1 MTGICGLLLDGNHSV
16 VSAKLKEISSGIAHR
31 GRAHSHIFSAE
42 HLLESKSPSENPKN
56 ESKLI
61 GLSILERGDYSPHF
75 DTHDKR
81 IMILDSN
88 LPHKVSPEML
98 KGFATDF
105 SRSISGGGTS
115 LLRFLF
121 GTVAFYLNEKGL
133 WLFRSVDGTKPIFYS
148 KERGI
153 LAFATERKGLW
164 KAGFKQC
171 DRVQPGFALR
181 VDWTGNIL
189 VSRVTHRYRE
199 LNLQRCF
206 KSEIVSQ
213 LKMTLTK
220 SFERL
225 SSQECAVLFSG
236 GIDSSLAAL
245 LADRIADQVIL
256 VTAKAERSNDA
267 RAAAKAA
274 DILGMNHFEVEVD
287 EETVWNVLPRII
299 YSIETTDKMDVE
311 IAIPI
316 FLSALEATKRGY
328 QIIVSG
334 QGPDEL
340 FGGYY
345 RYLEMYDPENPAKL
359 IEEIKSDIST
369 TYRRNIERDEMAIA
383 NSGGRAFF
391 PYLSTDFV
399 ELALAAPISY
409 KISPDDEPSRKRLL
423 RELALSMGLPLEL
436 GSVPKKATQY
446 SSGSSNILVDSV
458 RNNVPNLSDFGRNR
472 AGRRVQEVL
481 DAIGFKLGIPSTREE
496 QSSLEIDMAA
506 TDTFLKDLESEISI
520 D

>member
-1 MTGICGLLLDGNHSV
+1 
-16 VSAKLKEISSGIAHR
+16 
-31 GRAHSHIFSAE
+31 
-42 HLLESKSPSENPKN
+42 
-56 ESKLI
+56 
-61 GLSILERGDYSPHF
+61 
-75 DTHDKR
+75 
-81 IMILDSN
+81 
-88 LPHKVSPEML
+88 
-98 KGFATDF
+98 
-105 SRSISGGGTS
+105 
-115 LLRFLF
+115 
-121 GTVAFYLNEKGL
+121 
-133 WLFRSVDGTKPIFYS
+133 
-148 KERGI
+148 
-153 LAFATERKGLW
+153 
-164 KAGFKQC
+164 
-171 DRVQPGFALR
+171 
-181 VDWTGNIL
+181 
-189 VSRVTHRYRE
+189 
-199 LNLQRCF
+199 
-206 KSEIVSQ
+206 
-213 LKMTLTK
+213 
-220 SFERL
+220 
-225 SSQECAVLFSG
+225 
-236 GIDSSLAAL
+236 
-245 LADRIADQVIL
+245 
-256 VTAKAERSNDA
+256 
-267 RAAAKAA
+267 
-274 DILGMNHFEVEVD
+274 
-287 EETVWNVLPRII
+287 
-299 YSIETTDKMDVE
+299 
-311 IAIPI
+311 
-316 FLSALEATKRGY
+316 
-328 QIIVSG
+328 
-334 QGPDEL
+334 
-340 FGGYY
+340 GYY